1 MDVWGCVEVM
11 VGNKVMFG
19 WMWSGGGMCV
29 AVGWVE

>member
-19 WMWSGGGMCV
+19 WMWSGGDVCGCG
-29 AVGWVE
+29 VG